1 MIYVKSGSK
10 SEPIANLYPMR
21 ITKHTASA
29 VGISNIMNNN
39 LPNIYYGAVNKITIP
54 SINIDDSQIVIPI
67 GFGSISVKQNHVPQ
81 VNVIIG
87 SPSYQSYYQNYIWP
101 IYVEGNSDGTSTAFE
116 WISFSYI
123 LISNYV

>member
-1 MIYVKSGSK
+1 MIYVKSVSK
-10 SEPIANLYPMR
+10 SEPIANLCHMK

-39 LPNIYYGAVNKITIP
+39 LPNIRFGTINEITIP
-54 SINIDDSQIVIPI
+54 SISIDDSQIIIPT
-67 GFGSISVKQNHVPQ
+67 GFGTIGVRQNHVPQ
-81 VNVIIG
+81 ADVIIG
-87 SPSYQSYYQNYIWP
+87 SPSYQAYYQNYIWP

>member
-67 GFGSISVKQNHVPQ
+67 GFGSISVKQNHIPQ

-123 LISNYV
+123 IISNYV

>member
-67 GFGSISVKQNHVPQ
+67 GFGSISVKQNHIPQ

>member
-1 MIYVKSGSK
+1 MIYVKSVNK
-10 SEPIANLYPMR
+10 SEPIANLYHMR

-39 LPNIYYGAVNKITIP
+39 LPNIYFSVINKITIP
-54 SINIDDSQIVIPI
+54 SINTDDSQIIIPI
-67 GFGSISVKQNHVPQ
+67 GFGTIGVKQNHGPQ
-81 VNVIIG
+81 ADVIIG

-101 IYVEGNSDGTSTAFE
+101 IYVVGNSDGTSTAFE

>member
-1 MIYVKSGSK
+1 MIYIKSGSK

-21 ITKHTASA
+21 ITKHTASD

-39 LPNIYYGAVNKITIP
+39 LPNIRFGTINEITIP
-54 SINIDDSQIVIPI
+54 SISVDDSQIIIPTGLGTIGVRQTQLSQRYVI
-67 GFGSISVKQNHVPQ
+67 V
-81 VNVIIG
+81 G
-87 SPSYQSYYQNYIWP
+87 SPSYQAYYQNYIWP
-101 IYVEGNSDGTSTAFE
+101 IYVGGRSDGTSTAFE